1 MPEPL
6 LPGPPGRTRPP
17 IDRIGV
23 TVLRELVRSIVT
35 AEYAAG
41 DVLPP
46 EATLSTEFGVS
57 RTVIRET
64 MKRLQ
69 EKGMITVAQGRGTHV
84 LPSTNWN
91 VLDPLVLAT
100 MIGNDRTLGVL
111 DDLSVVRGSLEAAMA
126 AAAADTVTH
135 EARALLRER
144 LETMAELI
152 EDSAAFRD
160 ADVQFHLTV
169 MELSDNTLAENIAR
183 TLISHAV
190 GSDRYTGLDPA
201 HAFELTLAE
210 HEQIVEAISAGD
222 REAARAA
229 MSEHIL
235 NSWQRRRLPSAKRRS
250 QR

>member
-6 LPGPPGRTRPP
+6 VPGPPARIRPP

-23 TVLRELVRSIVT
+23 TVLNELVRSIVT
-35 AEYAAG
+35 AEYASG
-41 DVLPP
+41 DILPP
-46 EATLSTEFGVS
+46 ESVLSTEFGVS

-84 LPSTNWN
+84 LPSTSWN

-100 MIGNDRTLGVL
+100 MIGNDSTLGVL

-126 AAAADTVTH
+126 ASAAGAVTD
-135 EARALLRER
+135 EAREQLRER
-144 LETMAELI
+144 LEAMEDLI
-152 EDSAAFRD
+152 EDSTAFRD

-183 TLISHAV
+183 TLIAHAV

-210 HEQIVEAISAGD
+210 HKEIVEAIAAGD
-222 REAARAA
+222 REAARIA